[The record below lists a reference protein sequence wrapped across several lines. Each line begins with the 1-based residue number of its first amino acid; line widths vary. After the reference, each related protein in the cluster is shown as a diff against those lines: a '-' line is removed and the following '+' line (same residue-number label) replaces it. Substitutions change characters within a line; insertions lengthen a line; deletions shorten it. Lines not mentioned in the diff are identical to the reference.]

1 MLLKRI
7 NVKKGER
14 VIVTKNGRFAAI
26 LTPGSHLLFVPPM
39 VSLGIE
45 SYDLQS
51 PVLGSRW
58 TRFFLQNRPDIISAH
73 FTLIETSDSQIA
85 MVSIDGSLHQVLLP
99 GKRMLIWKD
108 GPPVTVE
115 VVNIIDSVE
124 LPTSMLIPLERLGY
138 RADYDDPI
146 DDSDPVSETLPES

>member
-45 SYDLQS
+45 SYYLQS
-51 PVLGSRW
+51 SVLGSRW
-58 TRFFLQNRPDIISAH
+58 TRYFIQNRPDIISAH
-73 FTLIETSDSQIA
+73 FTLIQTS
-85 MVSIDGSLHQVLLP
+85 
-99 GKRMLIWKD
+99 
-108 GPPVTVE
+108 
-115 VVNIIDSVE
+115 
-124 LPTSMLIPLERLGY
+124 Y
-138 RADYDDPI
+138 
-146 DDSDPVSETLPES
+146 